1 MLKVRR
7 CLLILFLLA
16 GPAAA
21 CSICRCGDPTFNAFG
36 TDVYADGKLRLALD
50 WQRYDKEQG
59 VTSHHDEE
67 EAGSEAEGL
76 RRATAHHEAHGRELA
91 VEDRF
96 TATLS
101 YSFADRANLVARLPF
116 ASHHL
121 REIGDDEETVETA
134 RGLGDPELYALV
146 RLWSSNF
153 AGGLG
158 RRAWISGLAGVKT
171 PWGEN
176 GREEGGIRLDE
187 HLQSGTGSADPFAGL
202 YGFYLLD
209 KRSSL
214 YGSAQH
220 RWTGTN
226 DFGYQ
231 YGAQTFLN
239 LGYER
244 KLGRILDGA
253 FELNYRDAD
262 KDRVARDG
270 DLDPNTGG
278 SMLYA
283 SPRLMLDLGRGWV
296 GRASVQIPVADR
308 LEGDQKEK
316 AVANVGL
323 TYLF

>member
-1 MLKVRR
+1 MPVVRR

-59 VTSHHDEE
+59 VTTDHDEE
-67 EAGSEAEGL
+67 AESRAEGL
-76 RRATAHHEAHGRELA
+76 RPAVAHHEAHGRESA
-91 VEDRF
+91 VEDRL

-116 ASHHL
+116 TSHRL
-121 REIGDDEETVETA
+121 TEIGHDGETEETA
-134 RGLGDPELYALV
+134 RGFADPEVYALV

-171 PWGEN
+171 PWGEDH
-176 GREEGGIRLDE
+176 RQEEGIRLDE
-187 HLQSGTGSADPFAGL
+187 HLQSGTGSTDPFAGL
-202 YGFYLLD
+202 AGFYLLD
-209 KRSSL
+209 ERSSL

-220 RWTGTN
+220 RWTGSN
-226 DFGYQ
+226 DFGYR
-231 YGAQTFLN
+231 YGAQTFAN

-244 KLGRILDGA
+244 KLGRVMDGA

-262 KDRVARDG
+262 RDRLGDDG

-278 SMLYA
+278 AMLYA
-283 SPRLMLDLGRGWV
+283 TPRLMLDLGRGWV
-296 GRASVQIPVADR
+296 GRVSVQVPVVDE
-308 LEGDQKEK
+308 LNGDQKER
-316 AVANVGL
+316 AVANLGL